1 MSFEIKQTT
10 QFEIKKLAIVSKF
23 GTIDVSGVFAELN
36 IFDSIL
42 MPCMS
47 GNIAIK
53 DSVGLSKRLLFDGS
67 EYLIVNISKSGETN
81 STNILKNFRIY
92 KQTDRK
98 NVNQNTE
105 MYILHFVSE
114 EMVYSEQQKVN
125 QHYTGTYDQ
134 IAISVLL
141 SYLKVS
147 NKKIGI
153 VEKTKGVHD
162 SIVPLLTP
170 FETVQWLSKRA
181 VNSDN
186 KANFLFFENKV
197 GFNFVSLS
205 TLYANN
211 PLLTINFDTKNLS
224 DTVNNE
230 FLGIRNFNFTTSFD
244 FLESVRN
251 GFFANKFIGF
261 DILTRNIQTTYL
273 DINNT
278 FKKGKSLNDYP
289 IASSAKNRENK
300 DASQMYDSKVVLY
313 PYQTS
318 RFNTTYVKTNDNAAA
333 TIIDDTHTYLPQRK
347 ATLNNLLQRRM
358 NITLPGNFA
367 ISSGFVLNLNA
378 HSYSVNDGNRIDNSI
393 SGKYLIVG
401 TRHMIK
407 PEKHE
412 TICEISSDSTNNPF
426 ISTGNL
432 LKQSEVG
439 IT

>member
-1 MSFEIKQTT
+1 MSFELKQST

-23 GTIDVSGVFAELN
+23 GTFDISGIFAELN

-47 GNIAIK
+47 GNIAVK
-53 DSVGLSKRLLFDGS
+53 DSIGLSKRLLFDGS
-67 EYLIVNISKSGETN
+67 EYLIVNISKSGEST
-81 STNILKNFRIY
+81 STNIFKNFRIY

-114 EMVYSEQQKVN
+114 EMIYSEQQKVN
-125 QHYTGTYDQ
+125 QHYIGTYDQ
-134 IAISVLL
+134 IAVSVLL
-141 SYLKVS
+141 NYLKVS

-153 VEKTKGVHD
+153 VEKTRGVHN

-205 TLYANN
+205 TLYSNN
-211 PLLTINFDTKNLS
+211 PLLTINFDAKNLS
-224 DTVNNE
+224 DTIGNE
-230 FLGIRNFNFTTSFD
+230 FLGVRNFNFTVSFD

-261 DILTRNIQTTYL
+261 DILTRTIQTTYL

-278 FKKGKSLNDYP
+278 FKKGKTLNDYP
-289 IASSAKNRENK
+289 IASAAQNRENK
-300 DASQMYDSKVVLY
+300 DASEMYDSKIVLY

-318 RFNTTYVKTNDNAAA
+318 RFDTSYVKKNDNKSA
-333 TIIDDTHTYLPQRK
+333 TIIDDTHTYIPQRK
-347 ATLNNLLQRRM
+347 ALLNSLLQRRM

-378 HSYSVNDGNRIDNSI
+378 HTFSLNDSDNIDKSI
-393 SGKYLIVG
+393 SGNYLIVG

-407 PEKHE
+407 PDRHE
-412 TICEISSDSTNNPF
+412 TICEISSDSTNNEF
-426 ISTGNL
+426 VLAGNL
-432 LKQSEVG
+432 LKQSEAG
-439 IT
+439 IY

>member
-1 MSFEIKQTT
+1 MSFQLKQST

-23 GTIDVSGVFAELN
+23 GTFDISSIFVELN

-47 GNIAIK
+47 GNIGVK

-67 EYLIVNISKSGETN
+67 EYLIVNISKSGEDN
-81 STNILKNFRIY
+81 LTNIAKTFRIY
-92 KQTDRK
+92 KQTNRK

-105 MYILHFVSE
+105 AYILHFVSE
-114 EMVYSEQQKVN
+114 EMIYSEQQKVN

-134 IAISVLL
+134 IAISVL
-141 SYLKVS
+141 SKYLKVPN
-147 NKKIGI
+147 NKLGI
-153 VEKTKGVHD
+153 VEKTRGVHD

-186 KANFLFFENKV
+186 KANFLFFENNQ

-205 TLYANN
+205 TLYASGS
-211 PLLTINFDTKNLS
+211 LLTINFDAKNLS
-224 DTVNNE
+224 DNISNE
-230 FLGIRNFNFTTSFD
+230 FLGIRDFNFTVSFD
-244 FLESVRN
+244 FLENIRN

-261 DILTRNIQTTYL
+261 DILTRNIQTTRL
-273 DINNT
+273 DINNN
-278 FKKGKSLNDYP
+278 FKRGKSLNDYP
-289 IASSAKNRENK
+289 TASAGLNRENK
-300 DASQMYDSKVVLY
+300 NASQMYDSKVVLY

-378 HSYSVNDGNRIDNSI
+378 HSFSLNDNNNVDKSI

-401 TRHMIK
+401 TRHMIR

-412 TICEISSDSTNNPF
+412 TICEISSDSTNNEF
-426 ISTGNL
+426 ISAGNL
-432 LKQSEVG
+432 LKQAEDGVY
-439 IT
+439 

>member
-1 MSFEIKQTT
+1 MSFELKQST

-23 GTIDVSGVFAELN
+23 GTFDVSGIFAELN

-47 GNIAIK
+47 GNIVIK
-53 DSVGLSKRLLFDGS
+53 DAIGLSKRLLFDGS
-67 EYLIVNISKSGETN
+67 EYLVVNITKSGETN

-105 MYILHFVSE
+105 LYILHFVSE
-114 EMVYSEQQKVN
+114 ELIYSEQQKVS
-125 QHYTGTYDQ
+125 QHYKGTYDQ
-134 IAISVLL
+134 IAVSILL
-141 SYLKVS
+141 NYLKVS

-153 VEKTKGVHD
+153 VEKTRGVHN

-205 TLYANN
+205 TLYAND

-224 DTVNNE
+224 DAVNNE
-230 FLGIRNFNFTTSFD
+230 FLGIRNFNFTVSFD
-244 FLESVRN
+244 FLENVRN

-261 DILTRNIQTTYL
+261 DILTRTIQTTYL
-273 DINNT
+273 DINNN
-278 FKKGKSLNDYP
+278 FKKGKTLNDYP
-289 IASSAKNRENK
+289 TASSAVNRENR

-313 PYQTS
+313 PFQTS
-318 RFNTTYVKTNDNAAA
+318 RFDTTYVKTNDNAAA
-333 TIIDDTHTYLPQRK
+333 TIIDDTHTYIPQRK

-358 NITLPGNFA
+358 NVTLPGNFA

-378 HSYSVNDGNRIDNSI
+378 HGYSVNDGERLDKSI

-412 TICEISSDSTNNPF
+412 TICEISSDSTNVPF
-426 ISTGNL
+426 VSAGNL

-439 IT
+439 I

>member
-1 MSFEIKQTT
+1 MSFELKQST

-23 GTIDVSGVFAELN
+23 GTFDISGVFAELN

-53 DSVGLSKRLLFDGS
+53 DSIGLSKKLLFDGS
-67 EYLIVNISKSGETN
+67 EYLNVNISKSGEN
-81 STNILKNFRIY
+81 ASTNILKNFRIY

-114 EMVYSEQQKVN
+114 ELIYSEQQKVN
-125 QHYTGTYDQ
+125 QHYSGTYDQ
-134 IAISVLL
+134 IAVSVL
-141 SYLKVS
+141 SKYLKVP

-153 VEKTKGVHD
+153 VEKTRGVHD

-205 TLYANN
+205 TLYLNN

-224 DTVNNE
+224 DTISNE
-230 FLGIRNFNFTTSFD
+230 FLGVRNFNFTVSFD

-289 IASSAKNRENK
+289 TASSAQNRENK
-300 DASQMYDSKVVLY
+300 DASEMYDSKVVLY
-313 PYQTS
+313 SYQTS
-318 RFNTTYVKTNDNAAA
+318 RFDTTYVKTNDNAAA
-333 TIIDDTHTYLPQRK
+333 TVIDDTHTYLPQRK

-378 HSYSVNDGNRIDNSI
+378 HSYSINDENRVDNSM

-426 ISTGNL
+426 VSAGNL

-439 IT
+439 LY

>member
-23 GTIDVSGVFAELN
+23 GTFDVSGIFAELN

-47 GNIAIK
+47 GNIVIK
-53 DSVGLSKRLLFDGS
+53 DAIGLSKRLMFDGS
-67 EYLIVNISKSGETN
+67 EYLVVNITKSGETN

-105 MYILHFVSE
+105 LYILHFVSE
-114 EMVYSEQQKVN
+114 ELIYSEQQKVS
-125 QHYTGTYDQ
+125 QHYKGTYDQ
-134 IAISVLL
+134 IAVSILL
-141 SYLKVS
+141 NYLKVS

-153 VEKTKGVHD
+153 VEKTRGVHN

-205 TLYANN
+205 TLYAND

-224 DTVNNE
+224 DAVNNE
-230 FLGIRNFNFTTSFD
+230 FLGIRNFNFTVSFD
-244 FLESVRN
+244 FLENVRN

-261 DILTRNIQTTYL
+261 DILTRTIQTTYL
-273 DINNT
+273 DINNN
-278 FKKGKSLNDYP
+278 FKKGKTLNDYP
-289 IASSAKNRENK
+289 TASSAVNRENK

-313 PYQTS
+313 PFQTS
-318 RFNTTYVKTNDNAAA
+318 RFDTTYVKTNDNAAA
-333 TIIDDTHTYLPQRK
+333 TIIDDTHTYIPQRK

-358 NITLPGNFA
+358 NVTLPGNFA

-378 HSYSVNDGNRIDNSI
+378 HGYSVNDGERLDKSI

-412 TICEISSDSTNNPF
+412 TICEISSDSTNVPF
-426 ISTGNL
+426 VSAGNL

>member
-1 MSFEIKQTT
+1 MSFELKQST

-23 GTIDVSGVFAELN
+23 GTFDISGVFAELN

-53 DSVGLSKRLLFDGS
+53 DSIGLSKKLLFDGS
-67 EYLIVNISKSGETN
+67 EYLNVNISKSGEN
-81 STNILKNFRIY
+81 ASTNILKNFRIY

-114 EMVYSEQQKVN
+114 ELIYSEQQKVN
-125 QHYTGTYDQ
+125 QHYSGTYDQ
-134 IAISVLL
+134 IAVSVL
-141 SYLKVS
+141 SKYLKVP

-153 VEKTKGVHD
+153 VEKTRGVHD

-205 TLYANN
+205 TLYSNN

-224 DTVNNE
+224 DTISNE
-230 FLGIRNFNFTTSFD
+230 FLGVRNFNFTVSFD
-244 FLESVRN
+244 FLENVRN

-289 IASSAKNRENK
+289 TASSAQNRENK
-300 DASQMYDSKVVLY
+300 DASEMYDSKVVLY
-313 PYQTS
+313 SYQTS
-318 RFNTTYVKTNDNAAA
+318 RFDTTYVKTNDNAAA
-333 TIIDDTHTYLPQRK
+333 TVIDDTHTYLPQRK

-378 HSYSVNDGNRIDNSI
+378 HSYSINDENRVDNSM

-426 ISTGNL
+426 VSAGNL

-439 IT
+439 LY

>member
-1 MSFEIKQTT
+1 MSFELKQST
-10 QFEIKKLAIVSKF
+10 QFEIKKLAIVSKL
-23 GTIDVSGVFAELN
+23 GTFDISGIFAELN

-47 GNIAIK
+47 GNIALK
-53 DSVGLSKRLLFDGS
+53 DSIGLSKRLLFDGS
-67 EYLIVNISKSGETN
+67 EYLIVNISKSGESAT
-81 STNILKNFRIY
+81 TNIFKNFRIY

-105 MYILHFVSE
+105 IYILHFVSE
-114 EMVYSEQQKVN
+114 ELIYSEQQKVN
-125 QHYTGTYDQ
+125 QHYSGTYDQ
-134 IAISVLL
+134 IAVSVLL
-141 SYLKVS
+141 NYLKVP
-147 NKKIGI
+147 NKRIGI

-170 FETVQWLSKRA
+170 FETVQWLTKRA
-181 VNSDN
+181 VNTDN

-205 TLYANN
+205 TLYSNK
-211 PLLTINFDTKNLS
+211 PLLRINFDTKNLS
-224 DTVNNE
+224 DTINNE
-230 FLGIRNFNFTTSFD
+230 FLGVRNFNFTVSFD

-289 IASSAKNRENK
+289 TASSVKNRENK

-333 TIIDDTHTYLPQRK
+333 TIIDDTHTYIPQRK

-393 SGKYLIVG
+393 SGNYLIVG

-412 TICEISSDSTNNPF
+412 TICEVSSDSTNNPF
-426 ISTGNL
+426 ISAGNL
-432 LKQSEVG
+432 LKQAEEG
-439 IT
+439 IY

>member
-1 MSFEIKQTT
+1 MSFELKQST

-23 GTIDVSGVFAELN
+23 GTFDISGIFAELN

-47 GNIAIK
+47 GNIAVK
-53 DSVGLSKRLLFDGS
+53 DSIGLSKRLLFDGS
-67 EYLIVNISKSGETN
+67 EYLIVNISKSGEST
-81 STNILKNFRIY
+81 STNIFKNFRIY

-114 EMVYSEQQKVN
+114 EMIYSEQQKVN

-134 IAISVLL
+134 IAVSVLL
-141 SYLKVS
+141 NYLKVS

-153 VEKTKGVHD
+153 VEKTRGVHN

-205 TLYANN
+205 TLYSNN
-211 PLLTINFDTKNLS
+211 PLLTINFDAKNLS
-224 DTVNNE
+224 DTISNE
-230 FLGIRNFNFTTSFD
+230 FLGVRNFNFTVSFD

-261 DILTRNIQTTYL
+261 DILTRTIQTTYL

-278 FKKGKSLNDYP
+278 FKKGKTLNDYP
-289 IASSAKNRENK
+289 IASAAQNRENK
-300 DASQMYDSKVVLY
+300 DASEMYDSKIVLY

-378 HSYSVNDGNRIDNSI
+378 HSYSVNDENRTDNSI

-412 TICEISSDSTNNPF
+412 TICEISSDSTNTPF
-426 ISTGNL
+426 VSAGNL

-439 IT
+439 LY

>member
-23 GTIDVSGVFAELN
+23 GTFDVSGIFAELN

-47 GNIAIK
+47 GNIVIK
-53 DSVGLSKRLLFDGS
+53 DAIGLSKRLLFDGS
-67 EYLIVNISKSGETN
+67 EYLVVNITKSGETN

-105 MYILHFVSE
+105 LYILHFVSE
-114 EMVYSEQQKVN
+114 ELIYSEQQKVS
-125 QHYTGTYDQ
+125 QHYKGTYDQ
-134 IAISVLL
+134 IAVSILL
-141 SYLKVS
+141 NYLKVS

-153 VEKTKGVHD
+153 VEKTRGVHN

-205 TLYANN
+205 TLYAND

-224 DTVNNE
+224 DAVNNE
-230 FLGIRNFNFTTSFD
+230 FLGIRNFNFTVSFD
-244 FLESVRN
+244 FLENVRN

-261 DILTRNIQTTYL
+261 DILTRTIQTTYL
-273 DINNT
+273 DINNN
-278 FKKGKSLNDYP
+278 FKKGKTLNDYP
-289 IASSAKNRENK
+289 TASSAVNRENR

-313 PYQTS
+313 PFQTS
-318 RFNTTYVKTNDNAAA
+318 RFDTTYVKTNDNAAA
-333 TIIDDTHTYLPQRK
+333 TIIDDTHTYIPQRK

-358 NITLPGNFA
+358 NVTLPGNFA

-378 HSYSVNDGNRIDNSI
+378 HGYSVNDGERLDKSI

-412 TICEISSDSTNNPF
+412 TICEISSDSTNVPF
-426 ISTGNL
+426 VSAGNL

-439 IT
+439 I